1 MTNIEGQ
8 SGFYLDELISYGER
22 RSGWASGKVSLMDHE
37 VSGIVGALKE
47 LRERRVEVE
56 KYKAWAASCDEPTPP
71 IPTWRERCQTH
82 PEHQGVIVTS
92 QMISARMQEE
102 IDDLRAAL
110 NREVSR

>member
-1 MTNIEGQ
+1 VTDRNN
-8 SGFYLDELISYGER
+8 LTKTVNDEVLEFL
-22 RSGWASGKVSLMDHE
+22 RSFIAGGVNQDFKPWAR
-37 VSGIVGALKE
+37 E
-47 LRERRVEVE
+47 LYQ
-56 KYKAWAASCDEPTPP
+56 KLYSAAPEPTPP

-110 NREVSR
+110 NRGAEHGD